1 MVGGLSGRKEGKGKR
16 ETAVDLSGGLISLIG
31 VLAGERKEG
40 EKAGAR
46 RIPRGCGGGPASRGK
61 KKGRGEGRLTG
72 GAQASATAKEKEK
85 REGEV
90 GRRGTVSWAS
100 RPGWAE
106 RGAGKVLFFF
116 FFKLLFE
123 TTFLFKFKS
132 NSFKLF
138 LKNFINFLETTQATE
153 NHASQLMMHKHL
165 LSLSLLNYV

>member
-1 MVGGLSGRKEGKGKR
+1 LACSQGRERKGRRRGRGGFR
-16 ETAVDLSGGLISLIG
+16 AAAAA
-31 VLAGERKEG
+31 AGEQGEEEKEG
-40 EKAGAR
+40 E
-46 RIPRGCGGGPASRGK
+46 
-61 KKGRGEGRLTG
+61 EGRLTG

-90 GRRGTVSWAS
+90 GRRGTVRWAV

-116 FFKLLFE
+116 LFH
-123 TTFLFKFKS
+123 FQA
-132 NSFKLF
+132 SFSYHFSFQIQIKLF
-138 LKNFINFLETTQATE
+138 QTFSQKFINFLETTQATK